1 MYVCVYMQIRCP
13 ILFGMRF
20 GIVQVRGIERPGQGH
35 SCPRSSAHAWHVC
48 VCVCVCCLRSSVC
61 ASVCARVCVYAC
73 MCACKRARVGA
84 HELKPDLMIVGKSR
98 PNLQASSHGSFCK
111 KMAGQHANEVQYLD
125 SSHGFSL

>member
-48 VCVCVCCLRSSVC
+48 VCVCVLSALICLCKCVRTCVC
-61 ASVCARVCVYAC
+61 VCVYVC
-73 MCACKRARVGA
+73 M
-84 HELKPDLMIVGKSR
+84 
-98 PNLQASSHGSFCK
+98 
-111 KMAGQHANEVQYLD
+111 
-125 SSHGFSL
+125 